1 MLTSFKLKLQN
12 INLGLSMSILLGSI
26 FSFTIN
32 GIYSFSSSIL
42 YFTNRK
48 FFDKEKDMHVS
59 VYINKFAIFV
69 LTYFCQTQDEENEL
83 ISNSS
88 LIAVYL
94 YIIELI
100 ASLIKKIFSVKV
112 LIIFQIVFSVPVV
125 ILYFFIILAQCCF
138 N

>member
-1 MLTSFKLKLQN
+1 
-12 INLGLSMSILLGSI
+12 
-26 FSFTIN
+26 
-32 GIYSFSSSIL
+32 
-42 YFTNRK
+42 
-48 FFDKEKDMHVS
+48 MHVS

-125 ILYFFIILAQCCF
+125 ILYFFIILVQFCF